1 LVHELESY
9 HEPLLL
15 VSHQAVLRLMY
26 AYLMGKPRATAPK
39 IEIPLHTVIRI
50 TYDGWNPPHEE
61 RFVLGPAAVGY
72 KTDGTIAK
80 DAQNNLCDGK
90 DVCT

>member
-1 LVHELESY
+1 MHELESY

-26 AYLMGKPRATAPK
+26 AYLMGKSRTTAPK

-50 TYDGWNPPHEE
+50 TYDGWNEPVEE
-61 RFVLGPAAVGY
+61 RFVLGPEAHGFSP
-72 KTDGTIAK
+72 DGNITK
-80 DAQNNLCDGK
+80 DAQDNICDAK
-90 DVCT
+90 E